1 MTDKIRPV
9 KHTAF
14 SVPAE
19 AVKFI
24 LLQRTGLQKFNS
36 KLLRKLGVP
45 YHPHLCHWES
55 RLRRDRIIHEFAQ
68 TIFNDYNELAPHLPA
83 GVTSILDIG
92 CGVAGIDVALSQ
104 HYASVN
110 PHFYLLDKTTVS
122 PRVFYDFHE
131 EAAYYNSLAAARS
144 TLTSN
149 GVSTSAITCL
159 EADESNRIPID
170 RPVDLVL
177 SLISWGFHY
186 PVKTYL
192 PEVARILSARG
203 AVILDVRKESS
214 GQQDLRS
221 QFPHMT
227 VISEKPK
234 FVRILARR

>member
-1 MTDKIRPV
+1 M
-9 KHTAF
+9 KHTTF

-19 AVKFI
+19 AVQFI

-36 KLLRKLGVP
+36 NLLRKLGVP
-45 YHPHLCHWES
+45 YHPHLCQLES
-55 RLRRDRIIHEFAQ
+55 RLRRGPIIRDFTQSIIE
-68 TIFNDYNELAPHLPA
+68 DYNEIAPHLPPGIA
-83 GVTSILDIG
+83 ALLDIG
-92 CGVAGIDVALSQ
+92 CGVAGIDAALHQ
-104 HYASVN
+104 HCAPPA

-144 TLTSN
+144 MLEGN
-149 GVSTSAITCL
+149 GVNASAITCL
-159 EADESNRIPID
+159 EADENQRIRID
-170 RPVDLVL
+170 RPVDLVI

-192 PEVARILSARG
+192 PEVARILSPAG

-214 GQQDLRS
+214 GRADLETH
-221 QFPHMT
+221 FPKIT

-234 FVRILARR
+234 FLRLLARR